1 MVYYQEI
8 RFMNECMACLSF
20 TNQLFGLSV
29 RVSIKFEGEKFK
41 KIPNTCKFIK
51 KKQKGREVM
60 KVIH

>member
-1 MVYYQEI
+1 
-8 RFMNECMACLSF
+8 MNECMACLSF
-20 TNQLFGLSV
+20 TNQLFGLSI